1 MKASNRNLLVIA
13 MATALLSP
21 AVLAQKGGVKG
32 PPELPR
38 TPTQTAPLP
47 NSPEQTLRDLHKPL
61 TKTTEQANTT
71 LPPPSPPQSQ
81 GAEHAAAHSSVVTR
95 DLWARLDTDG
105 DGRISTAEGGADV
118 DFNADFALM
127 DSNHDGFVTD
137 TEYRTAAKA
146 ELDANR
152 RAGGADTSSRATSG
166 MRDALQRL
174 DANADG
180 SISLSE
186 AGADASFMTSFSAID
201 SNSDGLVTR
210 AEYRAW
216 IKADRK

>member
-1 MKASNRNLLVIA
+1 MNASNRNLLAIA
-13 MATALLSP
+13 LATALLSP
-21 AVLAQKGGVKG
+21 TALAQKGGVKG

-38 TPTQTAPLP
+38 TPTQSMPP
-47 NSPEQTLRDLHKPL
+47 NSPEQTLRNLHKPL

-81 GAEHAAAHSSVVTR
+81 GAEHAAAHSSVVQR

-105 DGRISTAEGGADV
+105 DGSISTAEGGADA
-118 DFNADFALM
+118 DFNTDFALM
-127 DSNHDGFVTD
+127 DSDHNGFVTD
-137 TEYRTAAKA
+137 AEYRTSAQA
-146 ELDANR
+146 ELVDAKR
-152 RAGGADTSSRATSG
+152 RTSG
-166 MRDALQRL
+166 DASAHVASGTRDALQRL

-186 AGADASFMTSFSAID
+186 ADVDASFRGSFSAID